1 MTKKLRF
8 NTLAIHGGQEPDK
21 ATGSRAVPIYQTTS
35 YVFENTE
42 QAADRF
48 ALKEA
53 GPIYTRI
60 GNPTTEVVE
69 NRIAALEGG
78 VGALATSSGQ
88 AAITIAILNI
98 ARAGDHIVSSSSL
111 YGGTYTLFAHTFP
124 KMGIDTTFARPEPE
138 EFKKAARPNTKAFYV
153 ETIGNPELIVPDIS
167 SLAEVAEEFGAPLI
181 VDNTFATPYLCRPFE
196 HGAHIVIH
204 STTKWLGGHGTAIGG
219 IIVDSGKF
227 NWDNGHFPE
236 LVEPDET
243 YHGISYTRDFGQL
256 AYIIKA
262 RAQLLRDIGACPS
275 PFNSFLLL
283 QGLETL
289 FLRMERHCENALK
302 LAEFLQENKN
312 VSWVNYP
319 GLPDHPSYENAK
331 KYLKNGFGSMLTFGI
346 KGGFEAGKKFI
357 NSVELL
363 SHLANV
369 GDAKSLVIHPASTT
383 HSQLTPE
390 EQKGAGVTPD
400 MIRVSVG
407 IEDIKDICEDIE
419 QALQK
424 SIP

>member
-8 NTLAIHGGQEPDK
+8 STLAVHGGQEPDR
-21 ATGSRAVPIYQTTS
+21 ATSSRAVPIYQTTS
-35 YVFENTE
+35 YVFETTE

-48 ALKEA
+48 ALKDA

-124 KMGIDTTFARPEPE
+124 KMGIDTTFVRPEPE

-167 SLAEVAEEFGAPLI
+167 SLVEVAEKFGAPLI

-196 HGAHIVIH
+196 YGAHIVIH

-227 NWDNGHFPE
+227 NWDNGFFPE
-236 LVEPDET
+236 LVKPDET
-243 YHGISYTRDFGQL
+243 YHGISYTRDFGKL

-262 RAQLLRDIGACPS
+262 RVQLMRDIGACPS

-331 KYLKNGFGSMLTFGI
+331 KYLENGFGSMLTFGI

-390 EQKGAGVTPD
+390 EQREAGVSPD

-407 IEDIKDICEDIE
+407 IEDIKDIFEDIE
-419 QALQK
+419 QALKK